1 MSLTCYFSKIEIR
14 QRHISTKFE
23 KQVKNRP
30 SGAVGVAQRCH
41 QPPHPLLRRACS
53 SPVVKFCRKISV
65 TYFNFWKV
73 ACWRRVTLLKMNTF
87 IWYFSKILVI
97 VVEEL
102 YYITAFCKTTN
113 FAEQQILQNTSRKLL
128 LCRENLRIF

>member
-1 MSLTCYFSKIEIR
+1 MLLFKNWNPSQTYFYKIWKTGEE
-14 QRHISTKFE
+14 QALWS
-23 KQVKNRP
+23 
-30 SGAVGVAQRCH
+30 SGGGAEVSSA
-41 QPPHPLLRRACS
+41 PPPLLRRACS